1 MLIAAVL
8 LLPLLIGIVAIAL
21 ARQHHAKYLALGAS
35 LVTLALLPLS
45 TGSASVQWLS
55 VGGSV
60 LNIVISTHALNLML
74 IALVSFMTPFVLFYS
89 FGYINLPSAQKR
101 FYVEMLAFET
111 SMLLFAMSGSFIT
124 LFIAWEFL
132 SMTSYLLIGFWYNR
146 EKAVRAARKVI
157 SIIVFGDIALFAS
170 IVLFFAA
177 YGTLDFAQ
185 IVATSSNALA
195 YFATGLLLV
204 AIFTK
209 SAQFPFHEWLADAM
223 EGPVPVSAM
232 LHSTTMV
239 KAGVFAALVLLPLI
253 TAMHSDSVLIAVG
266 LLTAVI
272 ATFDALREQHVK
284 KVLAYSTVQEL
295 SLMFVA
301 IGANALLAAVYFFIV
316 QSFYKAALF
325 FTAGSSMKATDKESI
340 NDISGLRSNKLLFVS
355 AVFGVLALAGFIPF
369 DGFFASIGISSAFSS
384 NLLIYAVISLISLLT
399 SFFIF
404 RWLAFLAK
412 PAKDA
417 REKILYA
424 ALPKSMLVPGF
435 LLALLAL
442 AASALFFF
450 MPSLFSAAQFSSGKP
465 LIIEI
470 SGIIVETVMV
480 AAGALLAWRI
490 YQGKINYLL
499 SKRANHLQTTRAFN
513 FAYSLIASFF
523 YLFAAGFYYFDAYLD
538 ELFNSMAHGV
548 NSSAGAVRHIAQ
560 GQLSAYIAI
569 FVIGLLLLL
578 LFLVVY

>member
-185 IVATSSNALA
+185 IVATSSNVLA

-480 AAGALLAWRI
+480 A
-490 YQGKINYLL
+490 
-499 SKRANHLQTTRAFN
+499 
-513 FAYSLIASFF
+513 
-523 YLFAAGFYYFDAYLD
+523 
-538 ELFNSMAHGV
+538 
-548 NSSAGAVRHIAQ
+548 
-560 GQLSAYIAI
+560 
-569 FVIGLLLLL
+569 
-578 LFLVVY
+578 